1 MTTVSGAFGGEV
13 LGLEFNVD
21 FSDAGFLPGS
31 SGIPFGNLLL
41 AGFSNPVFNRLSVR
55 QFLGDVSILLSGD
68 STIFSIAD
76 LGTMMSD
83 VNSAFSNGDPTV
95 SRRITRWRPRS
106 PAPCPNPSTWLL
118 LTTVVGGLYLTSLIK
133 ASTL

>member
-21 FSDAGFLPGS
+21 FSDAGFLPGP

-41 AGFSNPVFNRLSVR
+41 AGFSNPVFNGLSVR
-55 QFLGDVSILLSGD
+55 KFLGDVNFLLSGD

-83 VNSAFSNGDPTV
+83 INSAFSNGDPTV
-95 SRRITRWRPRS
+95 FTQNHLVA
-106 PAPCPNPSTWLL
+106 PAVTGAVPEP
-118 LTTVVGGLYLTSLIK
+118 
-133 ASTL
+133 